1 MPSCFSIMV
10 VECGRCSICQCLLP
24 PLQLSAHY
32 QRESHAYLF
41 HLVSLYQW
49 TSFNDDCQ
57 ECTDLHLETP
67 SSSIELYQHRKTL
80 VMENLQ
86 LCRKNGPSYL
96 PNNAWINPE

>member
-1 MPSCFSIMV
+1 M
-10 VECGRCSICQCLLP
+10 
-24 PLQLSAHY
+24 
-32 QRESHAYLF
+32 
-41 HLVSLYQW
+41 
-49 TSFNDDCQ
+49 
-57 ECTDLHLETP
+57 ETP